1 MELLRKQGE
10 RVANMID
17 PPIPWTARA
26 RMRNSGS
33 LATPQ
38 SADASVNK
46 TIPIV
51 KTRLRPNRSET
62 DPAVRTNV
70 ASVSA

>member
-1 MELLRKQGE
+1 M
-10 RVANMID
+10 ANMIE
-17 PPIPWTARA
+17 PPIPWTARE
-26 RMRNSGS
+26 RMRNNGS

-38 SADASVNK
+38 SADASVNS

-51 KTRLRPNRSET
+51 KTRLRPNRSAT
-62 DPAVRTNV
+62 DPAVRTHV